1 MRNKGYSVLV
11 SATLMIVMFALAP
24 SLQAPLIAHATAQPA
39 HPLKTWTVRASWYG
53 PTFQGHLT
61 ANGELYDMAAMT
73 AAHQTLPFGS
83 MVRLTNTRTGKTA
96 VVRINDRGPY
106 VEGRDIDL
114 SYHAA
119 EKLGIIGSGVSK
131 VRMELIEEPRRP

>member
-1 MRNKGYSVLV
+1 MRNRSYSVLV
-11 SATLMIVMFALAP
+11 SATLMLVMFALAP
-24 SLQAPLIAHATAQPA
+24 SLQAPLIARATSQPTK
-39 HPLKTWTVRASWYG
+39 PLKVWMVRASWYG

-73 AAHQTLPFGS
+73 AAHPTLPFGS
-83 MVRLTNTRTGKTA
+83 MVRLTNVRTGKIA

-106 VEGRDIDL
+106 VDGRDIDL
-114 SYHAA
+114 SYRAA

-131 VRMELIEEPRRP
+131 VRMELVQEPKRP

>member
-24 SLQAPLIAHATAQPA
+24 SLQAPLIAHATAQSA